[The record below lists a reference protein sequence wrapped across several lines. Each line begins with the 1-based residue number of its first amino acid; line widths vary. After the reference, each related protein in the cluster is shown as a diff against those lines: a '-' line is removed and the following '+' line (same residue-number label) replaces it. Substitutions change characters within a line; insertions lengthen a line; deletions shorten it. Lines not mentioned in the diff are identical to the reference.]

1 MSMELSLHEVSQAG
15 QIRLVAANVPYNNLQ
30 WTRRASK
37 PGEFSALI
45 PGGLPVPWP
54 GRYLVTVEGQRE
66 VGVLEKVETPEE
78 SDGVATTLAGRFAEA
93 LWARWEAPAGGASAK
108 GANWRQAVT
117 AALSAW
123 HMPDLPPLKLGEG
136 TEAATG
142 ASYSLNA
149 KAGDSAAEA
158 IYRVCEGN
166 GARPVVSYDRAKA
179 PGSLDVSLVQ
189 GLDRTRGQRERPVW
203 AFSLGMGTAYGVSYS
218 GDYSVACSE
227 VAAYAEKDDAVTSAT
242 APVPGFDASAQWMA
256 RTVEDV
262 GSLAGDSPT
271 AESVKSAGALRAY
284 DHRPDVAIDA
294 DVSGAGYGTEW
305 DLGDMVEVE
314 VPSVGLAGA
323 ERVEEVRIVC
333 KEGGVTVEASLG
345 TKHISKIARASRR

>member
-1 MSMELSLHEVSQAG
+1 MSMELSLHEVSKTG
-15 QIRLVAANVPYNNLQ
+15 EVRLVAANIPYNNLQ

-37 PGEFSALI
+37 PGEFAALI
-45 PGGLPVPWP
+45 PDGLPVPWP

-66 VGVLEKVETPEE
+66 VAVLEKVDAPDE
-78 SDGVATTLAGRFAEA
+78 SDGVAVTLSGRFAEA
-93 LWARWEAPAGGASAK
+93 LWARWEAPAGGASSK

-123 HMPDLPPLKLGEG
+123 HMPDLPPLKFGKG

-166 GARPVVSYDRAKA
+166 GAYPVVSYDRAKA
-179 PGSLDVSLVQ
+179 PGSLGIEIAT

-203 AFSLGMGTAYGVSYS
+203 VFSLGMGTAYGVGYS

-227 VAAYAEKDDAVTSAT
+227 VSAYAEKDSAVTSAT
-242 APVPGFDASAQWMA
+242 APVPGFDASTQWMA
-256 RTVEDV
+256 RAAEDV
-262 GSLAGDSPT
+262 ASLAGDNPT

-284 DHRPDVAIDA
+284 DHRPDVAIGA
-294 DVSGAGYGTEW
+294 KVSDEGYGTDW

-314 VPSVGLAGA
+314 VPSVGLSGA

-333 KEGGVTVEASLG
+333 KDGGVTVEASLG